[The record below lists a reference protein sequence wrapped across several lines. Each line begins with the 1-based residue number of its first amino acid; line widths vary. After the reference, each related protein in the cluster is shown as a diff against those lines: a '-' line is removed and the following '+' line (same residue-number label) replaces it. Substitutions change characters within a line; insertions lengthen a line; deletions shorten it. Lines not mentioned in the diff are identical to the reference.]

1 MASRRKPA
9 SKDEGVS
16 PTYTGPE
23 RRSRVERRQ
32 SRDPHPPLGQ
42 SERRFTIRRKG
53 DRVSQE
59 DAIRIGPSGS
69 GGRLYRRVHL
79 EVPVIFRPLK
89 PDAALGETAR
99 RGVTNTLAPGGLGML
114 LDEEFPVGTT
124 MEVLV
129 RFEGDLLAADVE
141 VVSVI
146 RQGSQCL
153 HNCRFTRLGTAD
165 RNWLIEYLRVL
176 DGPLGETT

>member
-1 MASRRKPA
+1 MASPRKPA

-16 PTYTGPE
+16 PSHTGAE
-23 RRSRVERRQ
+23 RRSGMERRQ

-42 SERRFTIRRKG
+42 SERRFTVRRKA
-53 DRVSQE
+53 DRVSLE
-59 DAIRIGPSGS
+59 TAIRIGPPGS
-69 GGRLYRRVHL
+69 GGRLYRRVSL
-79 EVPVIFRPLK
+79 EIPVIYRPLK
-89 PDAALGETAR
+89 ADATPSETAR
-99 RGVTNTLAPGGLGML
+99 RGVTSTLAPGGLGML

-165 RNWLIEYLRVL
+165 RNWLTEYLRL
-176 DGPLGETT
+176 RDEPPA

>member
-1 MASRRKPA
+1 MSDPQKPA
-9 SKDEGVS
+9 SKDEAVF

-23 RRSRVERRQ
+23 RRSKVERRQ

-42 SERRFTIRRKG
+42 VERRFTLRRKA
-53 DRVSQE
+53 DLASME
-59 DAIRIGPSGS
+59 ATIRIGPSGS
-69 GGRLYRRVHL
+69 GGRLYRRVHF
-79 EVPVIFRPLK
+79 EIPVIFRPLK
-89 PDAALGETAR
+89 LDASPGEAAR
-99 RGVTNTLAPGGLGML
+99 RGVTSTLAPGGLGMIM
-114 LDEEFPVGTT
+114 DEQFPVGTP

-146 RQGSQCL
+146 PQGSQFL

-165 RNWLIEYLRVL
+165 RNWLIEYLRVP
-176 DGPLGETT
+176 DGPPA

>member
-1 MASRRKPA
+1 MSNPQKPA
-9 SKDEGVS
+9 SKEEEGVS
-16 PTYTGPE
+16 PTYAGPE
-23 RRSRVERRQ
+23 RRSAMERRH

-42 SERRFTIRRKG
+42 TERRFVVRRKA

-59 DAIRIGPSGS
+59 TAIRIGPPGS

-79 EVPVIFRPLK
+79 EVPVIYRPLK
-89 PDAALGETAR
+89 SDATPGETAR

-114 LDEEFPVGTT
+114 LDEEFPVGTA

-146 RQGSQCL
+146 PQGSQFL

-165 RNWLIEYLRVL
+165 RNWLTEYLRL
-176 DGPLGETT
+176 RDGPPA

>member
-1 MASRRKPA
+1 MSDPQKPA
-9 SKDEGVS
+9 SKDEAVF

-23 RRSRVERRQ
+23 RRSKVERRQ

-42 SERRFTIRRKG
+42 VERRFTLRRKA
-53 DRVSQE
+53 DLASME
-59 DAIRIGPSGS
+59 ATIRIGPSGS
-69 GGRLYRRVHL
+69 GGRLYRRVHF
-79 EVPVIFRPLK
+79 EIPVIFRPLK
-89 PDAALGETAR
+89 LDASPGEAAR
-99 RGVTNTLAPGGLGML
+99 RGVTSTLAPGGLGMIM
-114 LDEEFPVGTT
+114 DEQFPVGTP

-146 RQGSQCL
+146 PQGSQFL

-165 RNWLIEYLRVL
+165 RNWLTEYLRVR
-176 DGPLGETT
+176 DGPPG

>member
-1 MASRRKPA
+1 MASPRKPA

-16 PTYTGPE
+16 PSYTGAE
-23 RRSRVERRQ
+23 RRSGMERRQ

-42 SERRFTIRRKG
+42 SERRFTVRRKA
-53 DRVSQE
+53 DRVSLE
-59 DAIRIGPSGS
+59 TAIRIGPPGS
-69 GGRLYRRVHL
+69 RGRLYRRVPL
-79 EVPVIFRPLK
+79 EVPVIYRLQK
-89 PDAALGETAR
+89 ADATPGKTAR
-99 RGVTNTLAPGGLGML
+99 RGVTSTLAPGGLGML

-146 RQGSQCL
+146 TQGSQFL
-153 HNCRFTRLGTAD
+153 HNCRFTRLGMAD
-165 RNWLIEYLRVL
+165 RNWLTEYLRVR
-176 DGPLGETT
+176 DGPPD